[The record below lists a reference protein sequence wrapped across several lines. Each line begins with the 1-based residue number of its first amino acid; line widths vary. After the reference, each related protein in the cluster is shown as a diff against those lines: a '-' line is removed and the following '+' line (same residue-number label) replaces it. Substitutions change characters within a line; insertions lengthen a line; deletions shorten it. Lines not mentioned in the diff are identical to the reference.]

1 MKRSFLGR
9 LQRTAWLNMIGALLL
24 LLLVPILLL
33 LVLGPQG
40 YGTALNTAQT
50 SLAWIQGHVA
60 LFLLYRLTLILGFAL
75 LLGLPFA
82 LFRII
87 ITQEI
92 IGRAELEA
100 DEAEDE
106 EGEKEEEDV
115 EEDEEQEKEEPEK
128 AAQPADELPDFAWRG
143 KGFAVI
149 AAWTGLLAVLFVAG
163 GTLASTIYLWSTA
176 GVFSAQ
182 GHLPDNFTSVTGIFA
197 ILTYTVG
204 GGLLALASI
213 FFGLVI
219 ARSGRRLWPDSWVA
233 FSYMALIAGAVAS
246 GSAAQVALAPT
257 SSQATLTTP
266 AILLIAIWSLWFGIM
281 VVRLKAE

>member
-9 LQRTAWLNMIGALLL
+9 LQRTAWLNVIGALLL

-60 LFLLYRLTLILGFAL
+60 LFVLYRLTLILGFAL

-100 DEAEDE
+100 DEAEEDE
-106 EGEKEEEDV
+106 EDKEAEEDV
-115 EEDEEQEKEEPEK
+115 EKEEPEK
-128 AAQPADELPDFAWRG
+128 AAQPEGLPDFAWRG

-149 AAWTGLLAVLFVAG
+149 AAWAGLLAVLFVAG

-182 GHLPDNFTSVTGIFA
+182 GHLPDNFASVTGIFA

-246 GSAAQVALAPT
+246 GSAVQVALAPS

>member
-1 MKRSFLGR
+1 MKRSFLAR
-9 LQRTAWLNMIGALLL
+9 LQRTAWLNLLGALLL

-40 YGTALNTAQT
+40 YGTALTTPQT
-50 SLAWIQGHVA
+50 SLTWIQGHSA

-100 DEAEDE
+100 EEPAEV
-106 EGEKEEEDV
+106 EEEDTEAEV
-115 EEDEEQEKEEPEK
+115 EKQEEEEEQEDK
-128 AAQPADELPDFAWRG
+128 AIQPASGLPDFAWRG

-149 AAWTGLLAVLFVAG
+149 AAWTGLLAVLCIAG
-163 GTLASTIYLWSTA
+163 GTLVSTIYLWSTA

-182 GHLPDNFTSVTGIFA
+182 GHLPDNFASVTSIFA
-197 ILTYTVG
+197 VLTYTVG
-204 GGLLALASI
+204 GGLLAIACI

-219 ARSGRRLWPDSWVA
+219 ARSGRRLWPDGWVA
-233 FSYMALIAGAVAS
+233 FSYMGLIAGAVAS
-246 GSAAQVALAPT
+246 GSAVQVALAPS

-266 AILLIAIWSLWFGIM
+266 AILLIAIWSLWFSIM